1 MFLSLTLLIT
11 LCAFSG
17 CAGEKSSAS
26 SPSQNITPSTGIDV
40 GLPVDSP
47 SDMVSSNVMTKKNGV
62 PTGSLIYEGEAWFGK
77 DRLNSSL
84 A

>member
-1 MFLSLTLLIT
+1 M
-11 LCAFSG
+11 
-17 CAGEKSSAS
+17 
-26 SPSQNITPSTGIDV
+26 
-40 GLPVDSP
+40 DSP